1 MEYIT
6 LNKKPQ
12 VNTSIVALELISSSV
27 LQINVDFFFFF
38 RYVILILAFAAG
50 KSLCRKYIWNVNL
63 YWVVNSLWN
72 DSVSL

>member
-27 LQINVDFFFFF
+27 LQINVVVFFF